1 MADEGSAL
9 HRFATGDLAW
19 SSGVIVFIDVM
30 ESVRLTAR
38 DGGLFITR
46 WIEQRQAI
54 EALFAKGGG
63 RVIRSTGDGIIGQFS
78 EPRAAMGSLFE
89 AMAIVERANADLAG
103 ALPIAIRVGMARGE
117 FLSDRQDVYGEA
129 VNLAARLAGLG
140 MPSAIIVSE
149 DVRGEMV
156 DGVDADIE
164 DLGACYLKH
173 LEAPIRAYALRPVG
187 IRRPPAMPA
196 RKDAQLVPTIAV
208 VPLMPIQ
215 GGPARDVLGD
225 IIADEL
231 ISALSGSPYLNV
243 ISRLSA
249 AVARQRALSPG
260 LAAEALQA
268 DYIVS
273 GSYSAIQDRVR
284 ATLEL
289 TERKTGLVRLEQR
302 FSMPAE
308 ALITSEFHGF
318 DGFIAGLLRAVL
330 RNEVQRVRRQTL
342 PNLESHSL
350 LVGAVSMM
358 HRAARQDFTYAADI
372 LAALAERH
380 PREALPQAWLACWYT
395 IKVQKGFSDDP
406 AAEGREAQAL
416 ARRAMDLD
424 PDNPLALAVA
434 GLIETNFARN
444 FDEAAIFLERAS
456 ELNPNETY
464 ALLHNA
470 ALLQFTDR
478 GEEAY
483 PIARRAMALSPFDPH
498 RYYFE
503 AIAASSAFSAGL
515 YDVALAHADEAIRAN
530 RLYPS
535 GSRVR
540 TAALWHLGRPAEA
553 RASAETLRMIE
564 PNLTVERWLAKS
576 PAADFDVGRR
586 LAGGLRGAGIPEH

>member
-9 HRFATGDLAW
+9 HRFATGELAW

-54 EALFAKGGG
+54 EDLFARGDG

-78 EPRAAMGSLFE
+78 EPRAALASLFE
-89 AMAIVERANADLAG
+89 AMALVERSNTDLAG
-103 ALPIAIRVGMARGE
+103 PLPIAIRVGMARGE
-117 FLSDRQDVYGEA
+117 FLTDRQDIYGQA
-129 VNLAARLAGLG
+129 VNLAARLSGLG
-140 MPSAIIVSE
+140 MPSAIVVPE
-149 DVRGEMV
+149 DLRGDLV
-156 DGVDADIE
+156 DGVDAEIE
-164 DLGACYLKH
+164 DLGACFLKH

-187 IRRPPAMPA
+187 KRRLPVMPA

-208 VPLMPIQ
+208 VPLVPIQ
-215 GGPARDVLGD
+215 GGPARDLLGD

-249 AVARQRALSPG
+249 SVARQRGLSPG

-273 GSYSAIQDRVR
+273 GTYSALQDRVR

-308 ALITSEFHGF
+308 ALITAEFHGF

-342 PNLESHSL
+342 PSLESHSL
-350 LVGAVSMM
+350 LLGAVSLM
-358 HRAARQDFTYAADI
+358 HRAGRQDFPYAAEI
-372 LAALAERH
+372 LSTLMERH
-380 PREALPQAWLACWYT
+380 PREALPCAWLACWYT
-395 IKVQKGFSDDP
+395 IKVQKGLSDDP
-406 AAEGREAQAL
+406 ATEGNEASAL

-434 GLIETNFARN
+434 GLIETNFARR
-444 FDEAAIFLERAS
+444 FDDAESLLDRAS
-456 ELNPNETY
+456 DLNPNETY
-464 ALLHNA
+464 ALLHKA

-478 GEEAY
+478 GAEAY
-483 PIARRAMALSPFDPH
+483 PIARRAMTLSPFDPH

-503 AIAASSAFSAGL
+503 AIAASSAFSAGNYEL
-515 YDVALAHADEAIRAN
+515 ALAHADEAIRAN

-540 TAALWHLGRPAEA
+540 TAALWHLGRKGEA
-553 RASAETLRMIE
+553 LKTAETLREIE
-564 PNLTVERWLAKS
+564 PNLTVARWLAKS
-576 PAADFDVGRR
+576 PAAGFDVGSRM
-586 LAGGLRGAGIPEH
+586 AAGLRGAGIPEN